1 MIIKNYFTH
10 AKIKSFVKVGFFT
23 RNGGV
28 SKKENYSLNC
38 SLNSKDTKVNV
49 NKNIDI
55 CLKNLKIK
63 KKIKFIS
70 QIHSNKIVKINKKN
84 IGNKYSGDGLITSN
98 KQIALGVL
106 TADCCP
112 IFIFDKNKKY
122 ICALHSGWKGALKN
136 IAAKGIEYFVKQKII
151 KKNIVVLIGPCLSFE
166 NFEVSKDFK
175 SKFISKNKK
184 YAIFFKYKN
193 KDKDLFNLR
202 RLINYQFKEL
212 GIKNIYNINKDT
224 FSNKKVFFSH
234 RRESQKFRDTGRML
248 NIIAFND

>member
-10 AKIKSFVKVGFFT
+10 AKIKSYVKVGFFT

-49 NKNIDI
+49 KKNIDI
-55 CLKNLKIK
+55 CLKNLNIK

-70 QIHSNKIVKINKKN
+70 QIHSNKIVEINKKN

-112 IFIFDKNKKY
+112 IFIFDKNKN
-122 ICALHSGWKGALKN
+122 IFALFIQVGKG
-136 IAAKGIEYFVKQKII
+136 
-151 KKNIVVLIGPCLSFE
+151 
-166 NFEVSKDFK
+166 
-175 SKFISKNKK
+175 
-184 YAIFFKYKN
+184 
-193 KDKDLFNLR
+193 
-202 RLINYQFKEL
+202 
-212 GIKNIYNINKDT
+212 
-224 FSNKKVFFSH
+224 H
-234 RRESQKFRDTGRML
+234 
-248 NIIAFND
+248 

>member
-1 MIIKNYFTH
+1 MISKNYFTH
-10 AKIKSFVKVGFFT
+10 AKIKPFVKVGFFT

-63 KKIKFIS
+63 KIIKFIS
-70 QIHSNKIVKINKKN
+70 QIHSNKIVEINKGN
-84 IGNKYSGDGLITSN
+84 IDKKYSGDGLITSN
-98 KQIALGVL
+98 KQIALSVL

-151 KKNIVVLIGPCLSFE
+151 KKNEP
-166 NFEVSKDFK
+166 
-175 SKFISKNKK
+175 
-184 YAIFFKYKN
+184 
-193 KDKDLFNLR
+193 R
-202 RLINYQFKEL
+202 
-212 GIKNIYNINKDT
+212 
-224 FSNKKVFFSH
+224 
-234 RRESQKFRDTGRML
+234 
-248 NIIAFND
+248 

>member
-1 MIIKNYFTH
+1 MITKNYFTH
-10 AKIKSFVKVGFFT
+10 AKIETFVRAGFFT

-38 SLNSKDTKVNV
+38 SLNNRDTEVNV

-70 QIHSNKIVKINKKN
+70 QIHSNKIVEINKKN
-84 IGNKYSGDGLITSN
+84 IGSKYFGDGLITSN

-122 ICALHSGWKGALKN
+122 ICALHSGWKLS
-136 IAAKGIEYFVKQKII
+136 
-151 KKNIVVLIGPCLSFE
+151 LIH
-166 NFEVSKDFK
+166 
-175 SKFISKNKK
+175 I
-184 YAIFFKYKN
+184 
-193 KDKDLFNLR
+193 
-202 RLINYQFKEL
+202 
-212 GIKNIYNINKDT
+212 
-224 FSNKKVFFSH
+224 
-234 RRESQKFRDTGRML
+234 
-248 NIIAFND
+248 